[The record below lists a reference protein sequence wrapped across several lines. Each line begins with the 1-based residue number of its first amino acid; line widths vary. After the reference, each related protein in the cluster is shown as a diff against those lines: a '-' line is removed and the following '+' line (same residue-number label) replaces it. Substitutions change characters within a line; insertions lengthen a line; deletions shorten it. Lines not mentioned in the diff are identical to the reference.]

1 MEKLIEEILNLEKP
15 IYVERI
21 EFNKKDGLHIYMNFE
36 RGGKFECPGCKGKRK
51 VYDTVKKSWKHV
63 KFFQYEC
70 YIHFR
75 TPRTG
80 CEECGRLLIT
90 PPWAREG
97 SKFTTLFDENVMK
110 LAKEMPISKI
120 AELVN
125 EHDTRLWRIINH
137 YTSMAYVKKDFSNI
151 VRVGC
156 DETSSRKGHN
166 YVTVFADMKTRDVI
180 YVTQGKNA
188 QTIERFAE
196 ELKHHNGSADNVT
209 EVAIDMSKAFINGVN
224 NHLPKASIT
233 FDKFHVIKALN
244 EAQDEVRRMEQ
255 KDNPLLKKSRYVWLK
270 NPTNLTK
277 AQKVLLVDLQKKNL
291 KTAKVYQMKL
301 TFQDI
306 YRTIKDPKEAEIAIK
321 QWLSWAVRSRLEP
334 IKQFAKMVKA
344 HFDGIMHYFT
354 SRLTTGAM
362 EGINSRI
369 QEIKRRAR
377 GFKNIDNFIA
387 MIYLEAANL
396 DFDFPL

>member
-1 MEKLIEEILNLEKP
+1 
-15 IYVERI
+15 
-21 EFNKKDGLHIYMNFE
+21 
-36 RGGKFECPGCKGKRK
+36 
-51 VYDTVKKSWKHV
+51 
-63 KFFQYEC
+63 
-70 YIHFR
+70 
-75 TPRTG
+75 
-80 CEECGRLLIT
+80 
-90 PPWAREG
+90 
-97 SKFTTLFDENVMK
+97 
-110 LAKEMPISKI
+110 
-120 AELVN
+120 
-125 EHDTRLWRIINH
+125 
-137 YTSMAYVKKDFSNI
+137 
-151 VRVGC
+151 
-156 DETSSRKGHN
+156 
-166 YVTVFADMKTRDVI
+166 MKTHDVI
-180 YVTQGKNA
+180 YATQGKNA

-396 DFDFPL
+396 DFDFPPLI